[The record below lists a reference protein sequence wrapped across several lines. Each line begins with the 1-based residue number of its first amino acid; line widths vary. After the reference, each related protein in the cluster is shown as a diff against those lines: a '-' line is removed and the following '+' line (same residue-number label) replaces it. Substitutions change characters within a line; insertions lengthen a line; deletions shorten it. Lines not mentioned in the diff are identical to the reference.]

1 MDGNIAATYTLV
13 YNFLKKQS
21 HRKAAEAVKKAAKD
35 FVVLR
40 DDIEQEGP
48 QLEDIVKQW
57 KAKQNAKPEA
67 PDSSSESSSD
77 ESDSSSDSDS
87 VASSSSILSSSSDSS
102 SGSTSSSKSEG
113 DDTSDS
119 DDSSNESDGG
129 AIADKVTKKPTDRDT
144 SATLSSAGENV
155 KEVCEKPDEKS
166 AKEDE
171 KESDSGSSDSDSS
184 DSESSDSEPSSTS
197 SDSSSSSD
205 SDGDAKPTK
214 KEQDLPRNIKATKSA
229 SSGSSESSP
238 EPEDKGRK
246 RNPKM
251 CSTDTSEGS
260 SVAAAKLVLRADT
273 RVAQVAK
280 KRKTSETGAAITT
293 AVADESQENVVFQR
307 GGKPPR
313 RVNERFQRIKPQDIT
328 PELLLDN
335 NYDAR
340 GGTANDYGEKAHRDL
355 IVTRGAGFRKEKN
368 KKKRGSY
375 RGGEITMENHS
386 IKFDF

>member
-1 MDGNIAATYTLV
+1 MDGNAAATYTLI
-13 YNFLKKQS
+13 YNFLRKQS

-35 FVVLR
+35 SVVLR

-57 KAKQNAKPEA
+57 KAKQNAKSEV

-87 VASSSSILSSSSDSS
+87 TSSSGSNTSSSSDSS
-102 SGSTSSSKSEG
+102 SGSSSSSESEG
-113 DDTSDS
+113 DSTSDS
-119 DDSSNESDGG
+119 DSSGDESGG
-129 AIADKVTKKPTDRDT
+129 AAIADKTPKKPTDRDT

-155 KEVCEKPDEKS
+155 KEACEKPDKKSTKVEK
-166 AKEDE
+166 K
-171 KESDSGSSDSDSS
+171 SDSDSSDSDSS
-184 DSESSDSEPSSTS
+184 DSESSNAKSSSSS
-197 SDSSSSSD
+197 SDSSTSSD
-205 SDGDAKPTK
+205 SDGDAKPTR
-214 KEQDLPRNIKATKSA
+214 KEKDLPKKTRATKTA
-229 SSGSSESSP
+229 SSNSSESSS
-238 EPEDKGRK
+238 EPEDKAHK
-246 RNPKM
+246 PKPKT

-260 SVAAAKLVLRADT
+260 PVIAAKLVPQADIQVT
-273 RVAQVAK
+273 QVAK
-280 KRKTSETGAAITT
+280 KRKTSETGAAVTT
-293 AVADESQENVVFQR
+293 AVADESQEIVGFQR

-313 RVNERFQRIKPQDIT
+313 RVNERFQRIKPQNIT
-328 PELLLDN
+328 PDLLLDN